1 MKKNSGFTLVELLAV
16 IVIIGILSFYA
27 VPRITGLFTRSRNK
41 MYVSDSLKFT
51 SMVEQLI
58 TSSKID
64 KPDNGNSIIVCFKY
78 LDTNDLNSPPN
89 QGKYIDSSFV
99 VAKNNNGVIEYSVM
113 LVEKIKGGGYKGVEL
128 TRVEDL
134 QKDGATNHIKEFSNN
149 QINELD
155 NELDNELESKSK
167 LIEYINSR
175 LVDNFISDSSLEKIY
190 YNIGD

>member
-1 MKKNSGFTLVELLAV
+1 
-16 IVIIGILSFYA
+16 
-27 VPRITGLFTRSRNK
+27 

-99 VAKNNNGVIEYSVM
+99 VAKNNDGVIEYSVM

-134 QKDGATNHIKEFSNN
+134 QKDGATNHIKEFSND

-167 LIEYINSR
+167 LIEYINSI
-175 LVDNFISDSSLEKIY
+175 LGDNFISNSSLEKIY
-190 YNIGD
+190 NNIGD

>member
-1 MKKNSGFTLVELLAV
+1 
-16 IVIIGILSFYA
+16 
-27 VPRITGLFTRSRNK
+27 

-99 VAKNNNGVIEYSVM
+99 VAKNNDGVIEYSVM

-134 QKDGATNHIKEFSNN
+134 QKDGATNHIKEFSNY
-149 QINELD
+149 QINEID

-175 LVDNFISDSSLEKIY
+175 LGDNFISDSSLEKIY

>member
-1 MKKNSGFTLVELLAV
+1 
-16 IVIIGILSFYA
+16 
-27 VPRITGLFTRSRNK
+27 

-99 VAKNNNGVIEYSVM
+99 VAKNNDDVIEYSVM

-155 NELDNELESKSK
+155 NELESKSK

-175 LVDNFISDSSLEKIY
+175 LGDNFISNSSLEKIY

>member
-27 VPRITGLFTRSRNK
+27 VPRITGLFVRSRNK

-99 VAKNNNGVIEYSVM
+99 VAKNNDGVIEYSVM

-134 QKDGATNHIKEFSNN
+134 QKDGATNHIKEFSND
-149 QINELD
+149 QI
-155 NELDNELESKSK
+155 NELESKSK

-175 LVDNFISDSSLEKIY
+175 LRDNFISDSSLEKIY
-190 YNIGD
+190 NNIGD

>member
-1 MKKNSGFTLVELLAV
+1 
-16 IVIIGILSFYA
+16 
-27 VPRITGLFTRSRNK
+27 

-99 VAKNNNGVIEYSVM
+99 VAKNNDGVIEYSVM

-134 QKDGATNHIKEFSNN
+134 QKDGATNHIKEFSND

-175 LVDNFISDSSLEKIY
+175 LGDNFISNSSLEKIY
-190 YNIGD
+190 NNIGD

>member
-1 MKKNSGFTLVELLAV
+1 
-16 IVIIGILSFYA
+16 
-27 VPRITGLFTRSRNK
+27 

-99 VAKNNNGVIEYSVM
+99 VAKNNDGVIEYSVM

-175 LVDNFISDSSLEKIY
+175 LGDNFISDSSLEKIY

>member
-27 VPRITGLFTRSRNK
+27 VPRITGLFSRSRNK
-41 MYVSDSLKFT
+41 IYISDALKFT

-64 KPDNGNSIIVCFKY
+64 KPDNGNSIIVRFKY

-99 VAKNNNGVIEYSVM
+99 VAKNNDGVIEYSVM

-149 QINELD
+149 QINEL
-155 NELDNELESKSK
+155 ESKSK

-175 LVDNFISDSSLEKIY
+175 LGNNFISNSSLEKIY
-190 YNIGD
+190 NNIGD

>member
-1 MKKNSGFTLVELLAV
+1 
-16 IVIIGILSFYA
+16 
-27 VPRITGLFTRSRNK
+27 

-99 VAKNNNGVIEYSVM
+99 VAKNNDGVIEYSVM

-134 QKDGATNHIKEFSNN
+134 QKDGATNHIKEFSND

-175 LVDNFISDSSLEKIY
+175 LGNNFISNSSLEKIY
-190 YNIGD
+190 NNIGD

>member
-1 MKKNSGFTLVELLAV
+1 
-16 IVIIGILSFYA
+16 
-27 VPRITGLFTRSRNK
+27 
-41 MYVSDSLKFT
+41 
-51 SMVEQLI
+51 MVEQLI

-99 VAKNNNGVIEYSVM
+99 VAKNNDGVIEYSVM

-175 LVDNFISDSSLEKIY
+175 LGDNFISNSSLEKIY
-190 YNIGD
+190 NNIGD

>member
-1 MKKNSGFTLVELLAV
+1 
-16 IVIIGILSFYA
+16 
-27 VPRITGLFTRSRNK
+27 

-167 LIEYINSR
+167 LIKYINSI
-175 LVDNFISDSSLEKIY
+175 LGDNFISDSSLEKIY
-190 YNIGD
+190 NNIDD

>member
-1 MKKNSGFTLVELLAV
+1 
-16 IVIIGILSFYA
+16 
-27 VPRITGLFTRSRNK
+27 

-167 LIEYINSR
+167 LIKYINSI
-175 LVDNFISDSSLEKIY
+175 LGDNFISDSSLEKIY